1 MPMYK
6 SHSESYFRTSTKSAC
21 CLVFVNLTQT
31 EVISKEGSSAE
42 KMFPSEC
49 SVGRAVGIFLI
60 NDWHRRAQFGWCHV
74 CVVGSGLHS
83 ICQLLSRFPLW
94 PQLQFLPWVSV
105 LASLS
110 NGLQSGRVSQIN
122 SFLPKCFLVTIFI
135 TARETEL
142 GCLCS
147 DDFNYISCR
156 GLLMDVILQW
166 QFMFVT
172 SHFVLSIGMGPQIP
186 LYYPSQETSHSFA
199 QQVHIVYAT
208 VSLST

>member
-6 SHSESYFRTSTKSAC
+6 SHSESHFRTSTRSAC

-31 EVISKEGSSAE
+31 KVISKEGSSVE

-110 NGLQSGRVSQIN
+110 NGVCLGCVSQTN
-122 SFLPKCFLVTIFI
+122 HLCLMLLLVLEFF
-135 TARETEL
+135 TAIE
-142 GCLCS
+142 S
-147 DDFNYISCR
+147 NWNK
-156 GLLMDVILQW
+156 DV
-166 QFMFVT
+166 M
-172 SHFVLSIGMGPQIP
+172 
-186 LYYPSQETSHSFA
+186 
-199 QQVHIVYAT
+199 
-208 VSLST
+208 